1 MDIFSNFSDLFI
13 SVWSKGI
20 RGVDIFQILIGI
32 GIFFIFL
39 IFRGIISKV
48 IIKRLEAISKRTTN
62 KLDDTFV
69 HAMEG
74 PARFLPIV
82 LGFFIASYYMSFA
95 DDGRA
100 IVDTINRTLI
110 TILIFWVIHQIIE
123 PISYILSGLDKMLTR
138 ELVGWIIKSLKIL
151 IFILGLAA
159 VLELW
164 GIKIGPIIAGLG
176 LFGVAVAL
184 GAQDLFKNLISGIL
198 VLVEKR
204 FKIGDW
210 ILVEGII
217 EGIVE
222 KIGFRSTVLRKFDKS
237 LAIIPNF
244 QFAENAVINISET
257 TNWRID
263 WAITLQYDTT
273 VDQLK
278 KDSLTYASDRVKL
291 ISKIYF
297 NIQRDTLIT
306 QKPQQL
312 QISKPDE
319 IESNHPDHNPNLWSL
334 KCYDLFKY
342 LWDNYHT
349 STKRQITNIWFFLNE
364 YDKIDYNLKS
374 TKEKY
379 TEFIFKNYD
388 IELKNVADQQISF
401 DLDDGV
407 TVNYKKFETVVAKIK

>member
-48 IIKRLEAISKRTTN
+48 IIKRLEAIAKRTTN

-82 LGFFIASYYMSFA
+82 LGFFIASYYMSFGEDA
-95 DDGRA
+95 RVV
-100 IVDTINRTLI
+100 VDTINRTLI
-110 TILIFWVIHQIIE
+110 TILIFWLIHQIVE

-138 ELVGWIIKSLKIL
+138 ELIGWIIKSLKIL

-278 KDSLTYASDRVKL
+278 KIR
-291 ISKIYF
+291 
-297 NIQRDTLIT
+297 N
-306 QKPQQL
+306 
-312 QISKPDE
+312 E
-319 IESNHPDHNPNLWSL
+319 IEDHIKKSDDFDNAVGVAVRIEKFSDSSIDMRVRCFTASNS
-334 KCYDLFKY
+334 F
-342 LWDNYHT
+342 
-349 STKRQITNIWFFLNE
+349 STWLE
-364 YDKIDYNLKS
+364 V
-374 TKEKY
+374 KEKLA
-379 TEFIFKNYD
+379 
-388 IELKNVADQQISF
+388 IEIKQIVEGNSAAF
-401 DLDDGV
+401 AFPSQSI
-407 TVNYKKFETVVAKIK
+407 YIEKK

>member
-1 MDIFSNFSDLFI
+1 MEVFNNFSEVFL
-13 SVWSKGI
+13 SVWNKGI
-20 RGVDIFQILIGI
+20 LGVDIFQILIGI

-39 IFRGIISKV
+39 IFRGIISKL
-48 IIKRLEAISKRTTN
+48 IIKKLEIISKRTTN

-69 HAMEG
+69 SSLVG

-82 LGFFIASYYMSFA
+82 IGFFIASYYMTFSLE
-95 DDGRA
+95 GRE

-123 PISYILSGLDKMLTR
+123 PVSYILSGLDKLLTR
-138 ELVGWIIKSLKIL
+138 ELIGWIIKSLKIL

-210 ILVEGII
+210 ILVDGII

-222 KIGFRSTVLRKFDKS
+222 KIGFRSTTIRKFDKS

-244 QFAENAVINISET
+244 QFAENAVINVSATTVVNVSET
-257 TNWRID
+257 SNWLIS
-263 WAITLQYDTT
+263 WIITLQYNTT

-278 KDSLTYASDRVKL
+278 TIRNQIEDHINKSEDFNTSIGVAVRVDKFSDSSIDMYVRCFTKSSSWNEWLSVKEKL
-291 ISKIYF
+291 AIEIK
-297 NIQRDTLIT
+297 
-306 QKPQQL
+306 
-312 QISKPDE
+312 QIV
-319 IESNHPDHNPNLWSL
+319 ESNKASFAFPSSSI
-334 KCYDLFKY
+334 Y
-342 LWDNYHT
+342 
-349 STKRQITNIWFFLNE
+349 I
-364 YDKIDYNLKS
+364 
-374 TKEKY
+374 EK
-379 TEFIFKNYD
+379 K
-388 IELKNVADQQISF
+388 
-401 DLDDGV
+401 
-407 TVNYKKFETVVAKIK
+407 

>member
-13 SVWSKGI
+13 SVWSNGI

-32 GIFFIFL
+32 AIFFIFL

-48 IIKRLEAISKRTTN
+48 IIKRLEAIAKRTTN

-82 LGFFIASYYMSFA
+82 FGFFIASYYMSFGEEA
-95 DDGRA
+95 RA
-100 IVDTINRTLI
+100 AVDTINRTLI
-110 TILIFWVIHQIIE
+110 TILIFWLIHQIVE

-138 ELVGWIIKSLKIL
+138 ELIGWIIKSLKIL

-217 EGIVE
+217 EGVVE

-278 KDSLTYASDRVKL
+278 KIR
-291 ISKIYF
+291 
-297 NIQRDTLIT
+297 N
-306 QKPQQL
+306 
-312 QISKPDE
+312 E
-319 IESNHPDHNPNLWSL
+319 IENHIKKSEDFDNAVGIAVRVEKFSDSSIDMRVRCFTTSNS
-334 KCYDLFKY
+334 F
-342 LWDNYHT
+342 
-349 STKRQITNIWFFLNE
+349 STWLE
-364 YDKIDYNLKS
+364 V
-374 TKEKY
+374 KEKLA
-379 TEFIFKNYD
+379 
-388 IELKNVADQQISF
+388 IEIKQIVEGNSAAF
-401 DLDDGV
+401 AFPSQSI
-407 TVNYKKFETVVAKIK
+407 YIEKK